1 MRYRAT
7 VLALVFVTAGAL
19 ADPHVWK
26 EYVYA
31 DGLFAISTPFPPTT
45 EERTVKTKFGPIV
58 ARYYSVSLG
67 GDSGLMLTAS
77 ELHPDDHRT
86 PPQVF
91 NEAKQRSLA
100 GIGARLISEVPVS
113 VEGNAG
119 VQVEFESPKYRGR
132 IRYFVVG
139 RRFYQLMSV
148 APTGNEVPPET
159 VRFFG
164 SFRLIHSR

>member
-7 VLALVFVTAGAL
+7 VLVLVFVTAAAL
-19 ADPHVWK
+19 AGSHEWK

-31 DGLFAISTPFPPTT
+31 DDLFAISTPFPPTA
-45 EERTVKTKFGPIV
+45 EERTVKTKFGLVV

-77 ELHPDDHRT
+77 EQHPDDHRT
-86 PPQVF
+86 PPQMF
-91 NEAKQRSLA
+91 SEAKQRSLA
-100 GIGARLISEVPVS
+100 GIGAKPVSEVPVS
-113 VEGNAG
+113 LEGNAG
-119 VQVEFESPKYRGR
+119 VQVEFESLKYRGR

-148 APTGNEVPPET
+148 APTGKEVAPET
-159 VRFFG
+159 DRFFD